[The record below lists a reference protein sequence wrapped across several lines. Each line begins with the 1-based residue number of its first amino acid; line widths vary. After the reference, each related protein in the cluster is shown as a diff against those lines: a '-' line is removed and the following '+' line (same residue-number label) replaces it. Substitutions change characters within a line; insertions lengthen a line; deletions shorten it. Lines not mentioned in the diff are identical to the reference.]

1 MDSSKMKLKYFFVS
15 FLVIFLFIPKIKAKD
30 YQKPKL
36 VVGIVIDQMRYDYLY
51 KFYPY
56 YGESGFKRL
65 MNEGSNFTFAHFN
78 YVPTYTAPGHT
89 SIYTGT
95 TPYYHGIIS
104 NNWYDKITKK
114 TIYVTDD
121 LKENTVGSDDD
132 EGKMSPKRLMV
143 TTITDQLKMA
153 TNGASKVI
161 GISLKDRA
169 SILPAGHMAD
179 AAYWY
184 DSKNGKFISSTFYLK
199 SLPKWVEKFNSQK
212 LADNYMSKDWELSL
226 PIKDYEIAM
235 PDQSD
240 YEKDVFDE
248 GKTTFPHSFKNVKD
262 KNKYSAMETTPYG
275 NQILLE
281 FAKATLKNE
290 KMGEGKHTDFL
301 AISFS
306 STDFIGHAY
315 GPNSVEI
322 EDTYIKLDKQ
332 IAELLSAL
340 DKQVGKG
347 NYIVFLTADHGVV
360 ENNGY
365 REEHKLNAGG
375 LGMKIFEDSLYT
387 FSYRNFGS
395 KDIIANI
402 SNNQIFFDHDYLKS
416 NKLNLSTVEN
426 SYAEYIRNTFPNI
439 TEIFTRDDLS
449 KLTPTRLTT
458 NLILNGFN
466 PVRSGDIAYGLQA
479 GLFPN
484 RMPKGTSHGTYY
496 SYDTHVPLLFYGWH
510 IPVQTV
516 NKPVVIID
524 IAPTIADLLK
534 ITEPDGCYGIPLIK

>member
-1 MDSSKMKLKYFFVS
+1 MKLKIFFV
-15 FLVIFLFIPKIKAKD
+15 FLFTILFFIPKINAKD
-30 YQKPKL
+30 YEKPKL

-56 YGESGFKRL
+56 YGDSGFKRL
-65 MNEGSNFTFAHFN
+65 INEGSNFTFAHFN

-104 NNWYDKITKK
+104 NNWYDKATKK

-121 LKENTVGSDDD
+121 STENTVGSNDD
-132 EGKMSPKRLMV
+132 EGKMSPRRLMV

-184 DSKNGKFISSTFYLK
+184 DSKNGKFISSTFYIK
-199 SLPKWVEKFNSQK
+199 SLPKWVEEFNSQK
-212 LADNYMSKDWELSL
+212 LADKYMSKDWELSL
-226 PIKDYEIAM
+226 PMKDYQIAM
-235 PDQSD
+235 PDQSN

-248 GKTTFPHSFKNVKD
+248 GKTTFPHSFNNVKE
-262 KNKYSAMETTPYG
+262 KNKYTALENTPYG
-275 NQILLE
+275 NQILLD
-281 FAKATLKNE
+281 FAKAALKSE
-290 KMGEGKHTDFL
+290 EMGKGKYTDFL

-322 EDTYIKLDKQ
+322 EDTYIKLDQQ

-340 DKQVGKG
+340 DKQVGKD

-360 ENNGY
+360 EKNGY
-365 REEHKLNAGG
+365 RDEHNLNAGG
-375 LGMKIFEDSLYT
+375 LGMANFDDSLNA
-387 FSYRNFGS
+387 FSERDFGS
-395 KDIIANI
+395 KDIIANT
-402 SNNQIFFDHDYLKS
+402 SNNQIFFNYDFLKA
-416 NKLNLSTVEN
+416 NKLDLSSVEN
-426 SYAEYIRNTFPNI
+426 TYVDYIRNTFPDI
-439 TEIFTRDDLS
+439 TEIFTRGDLENF
-449 KLTPTRLTT
+449 TPTRLTT

-484 RMPKGTSHGTYY
+484 RISKGTSHGTYY
-496 SYDTHVPLLFYGWH
+496 SYDTHVPMLFYGWH
-510 IPVQTV
+510 IPVQTI